1 MTYFTIT
8 YLHDDWNLSY
18 FEEKS
23 VKGGFYT
30 YSFDLA
36 RQQEVFVGA
45 HTYPFRQIPKVKCT
59 TSISMSVA
67 LTQNGKAIESGKF
80 DRTKGYAWLR

>member
-8 YLHDDWNLSY
+8 YLHDDWNLSF

-23 VKGGFYT
+23 VKGGSYT

-45 HTYPFRQIPKVKCT
+45 HTYPFRQIPKV
-59 TSISMSVA
+59 
-67 LTQNGKAIESGKF
+67 
-80 DRTKGYAWLR
+80 